1 MRRWAQWGGMLLC
14 LAVLAT
20 GCGPDLKKE
29 NEGLKAQV
37 STLQNENLALKG
49 QITTLKADADAA
61 KKQVEALTADKQA
74 LDDKLK
80 DAEAKLAAAKPS
92 AKPQLKPK
100 KSS

>member
-1 MRRWAQWGGMLLC
+1 MRRWMHWGGLLLC

-29 NEGLKAQV
+29 NESLKAQV
-37 STLQNENLALKG
+37 SNLQNENLALKG

-74 LDDKLK
+74 VEDKLK
-80 DAEAKLAAAKPS
+80 DAEAKLAAQPAGKP
-92 AKPQLKPK
+92 PLKPK
-100 KSS
+100 KAS